1 MKIAVQLYSLRD
13 IIKGSGEE
21 LLAILPKIKA
31 LGYDGVEFAGYFGV
45 DAETLRAALD
55 SAGLVAVGTH
65 IAIESYSPENFDET
79 AAFCRT
85 LGMKTMGMGGADHET
100 PEELKATCAELKA
113 ADERAVVAVVLA
125 LPVQLVCALVAA
137 ALFARGAAP
146 QDTDGRTTTC
156 RSG

>member
-45 DAETLRAALD
+45 DAATLRAALD

-65 IAIESYSPENFDET
+65 IAIESYSPENFDKT
-79 AAFCRT
+79 AEFCRT
-85 LGMKTMGMGGADHET
+85 LGMKTMAW
-100 PEELKATCAELKA
+100 
-113 ADERAVVAVVLA
+113 
-125 LPVQLVCALVAA
+125 
-137 ALFARGAAP
+137 AAP
-146 QDTDGRTTTC
+146 TTRPP
-156 RSG
+156 RSSRRPAPS

>member
-13 IIKGSGEE
+13 IIKGSGEN
-21 LLAILPKIKA
+21 LLAILPRVKE

-45 DAETLRAALD
+45 DAATLRAALD

-79 AAFCRT
+79 AEFCRT

-113 ADERAVVAVVLA
+113 ADERAAKNRHERLLSQPLLGVRADFRRRYSV
-125 LPVQLVCALVAA
+125 
-137 ALFARGAAP
+137 
-146 QDTDGRTTTC
+146 
-156 RSG
+156 

>member
-13 IIKGSGEE
+13 IIKGSGEN
-21 LLAILPKIKA
+21 LLAILPRVKE

-45 DAETLRAALD
+45 DAATLRAALD

-79 AAFCRT
+79 AEFCRT

-113 ADERAVVAVVLA
+113 ADERAAKSA
-125 LPVQLVCALVAA
+125 
-137 ALFARGAAP
+137 
-146 QDTDGRTTTC
+146 
-156 RSG
+156 

>member
-45 DAETLRAALD
+45 DAATLRAALD

-65 IAIESYSPENFDET
+65 IAIESYSPENFDKT
-79 AAFCRT
+79 AEFCRT

-113 ADERAVVAVVLA
+113 ADERAAKSA
-125 LPVQLVCALVAA
+125 
-137 ALFARGAAP
+137 
-146 QDTDGRTTTC
+146 
-156 RSG
+156 